1 MLRGDVNQI
10 IWEQFKENFYVKFF
24 STSLRYAK
32 QQEFLNLEQDDR
44 TVEQYDAEFDMLFR
58 FAPKMKAT
66 EAARIDKFVRVCMR
80 RLIRPRLWRKG
91 STSEQKRKAEQQ
103 PVIVPRGLTGVA
115 QNQGAGAPQQGKIF
129 AMNKSKVER
138 VGTVVTGTLPMLGH
152 YALLLFNS
160 SSSHSFISSVFVLHA
175 CLEVEPLDHV
185 LLVSTPSGESML
197 SKEKIKACK
206 VEIASH
212 LIDERL
218 LVLDMH
224 DFDVILGMNL
234 LAANHASIDYSRR
247 EVVFNPP
254 TGTSFKFKGVGT
266 VVLPKMISAMKASKL
281 LNQDTCSILTSVVD
295 TKEADVSLSSEP
307 VVRDYLDVFL
317 EELPRF
323 PPHTKIDFAIE
334 LEPGTVPIFKALYR
348 MAPAEL
354 KELEVQLQE
363 WLDKGFIR
371 PSVSP

>member
-1 MLRGDVNQI
+1 
-10 IWEQFKENFYVKFF
+10 
-24 STSLRYAK
+24 
-32 QQEFLNLEQDDR
+32 
-44 TVEQYDAEFDMLFR
+44 
-58 FAPKMKAT
+58 
-66 EAARIDKFVRVCMR
+66 
-80 RLIRPRLWRKG
+80 
-91 STSEQKRKAEQQ
+91 
-103 PVIVPRGLTGVA
+103 
-115 QNQGAGAPQQGKIF
+115 
-129 AMNKSKVER
+129 MNKSKVER

-307 VVRDYLDVFL
+307 VVRDYLDVFP